1 MIFSLEK
8 VYWSLTSSLG
18 KMQESYVSPVY
29 QYKCRFLKSEKSAII
44 PTKNEISNRIQFSV
58 KQNLRT
64 YRMRVK
70 LCYGFNV
77 KDLRDRNYFFGFF
90 HFSAIYLFGKF
101 SSLLTIK
108 IWKFSSP
115 FCSIYG
121 RRNLKKC
128 LYMEIGLY
136 SDMSRSEKN
145 AFIPT
150 KIEPQNSIQ
159 YAYI

>member
-8 VYWSLTSSLG
+8 VYWSLTPSLG

-44 PTKNEISNRIQFSV
+44 PTKNEASNSIEFPA
-58 KQNLRT
+58 KQNLST
-64 YRMRVK
+64 HQMCGK
-70 LCYGFNV
+70 LCYGFSVNG
-77 KDLRDRNYFFGFF
+77 LREGKELFLWIFSFFGN
-90 HFSAIYLFGKF
+90 LFVWKISF
-101 SSLLTIK
+101 SSLLTSK

-121 RRNLKKC
+121 SRNRKKC

-150 KIEPQNSIQ
+150 
-159 YAYI
+159 

>member
-1 MIFSLEK
+1 MDIDRMIFSLEK

-44 PTKNEISNRIQFSV
+44 PTKNEVSNRIQFSV

-101 SSLLTIK
+101 HFHLSWPPKYGSSVRHFVRFMEVEIGK
-108 IWKFSSP
+108 SACIWK
-115 FCSIYG
+115 
-121 RRNLKKC
+121 
-128 LYMEIGLY
+128 
-136 SDMSRSEKN
+136 
-145 AFIPT
+145 
-150 KIEPQNSIQ
+150 
-159 YAYI
+159 

>member
-1 MIFSLEK
+1 
-8 VYWSLTSSLG
+8 
-18 KMQESYVSPVY
+18 MQESYVSPVY

-44 PTKNEISNRIQFSV
+44 PTKNEVSNRIQFSV

-90 HFSAIYLFGKF
+90 SFFGNLFIWKISF
-101 SSLLTIK
+101 SSLLTFK

-121 RRNLKKC
+121 SRNLKKS

-150 KIEPQNSIQ
+150 
-159 YAYI
+159 